1 MSLYET
7 LRHFADSWGLL
18 ALALFFLAILI
29 WVFRPGSKKT
39 YENQAEIPF
48 KYDRDEE
55 KDRE

>member
-1 MSLYET
+1 MSFYET

-18 ALALFFLAILI
+18 ALALFFLAILV

-39 YENQAEIPF
+39 YENQADIPF

>member
-39 YENQAEIPF
+39 YENQADIPF

>member
-1 MSLYET
+1 MSFYET

-39 YENQAEIPF
+39 YENQADIPF

>member
-1 MSLYET
+1 VSLYET

-39 YENQAEIPF
+39 YENQADIPF

>member
-1 MSLYET
+1 VSLYEI

-18 ALALFFLAILI
+18 ALALIFVAILV

-39 YENQAEIPF
+39 YADQAEIPF

>member
-1 MSLYET
+1 VSFYET

-39 YENQAEIPF
+39 YENQADIPF

>member
-1 MSLYET
+1 VSLYES

-18 ALALFFLAILI
+18 ALALVFLAILI
-29 WVFRPGSKKT
+29 WVFRPGSKRT
-39 YENQAEIPF
+39 YEKQADIPF

>member
-1 MSLYET
+1 MSFYET

-18 ALALFFLAILI
+18 ALALFFLAILV

-39 YENQAEIPF
+39 YQNQADIPF

>member
-1 MSLYET
+1 MSFYET

-18 ALALFFLAILI
+18 ALALFFLAILV
-29 WVFRPGSKKT
+29 WVFRPGSRKT
-39 YENQAEIPF
+39 YENQADIPF

>member
-1 MSLYET
+1 LYET

-39 YENQAEIPF
+39 YQNQADIPF